1 MTPVCLGWKW
11 LVAWLAMRRRQL
23 LDRHPLEWL
32 FTRPSGELSIEAQ
45 AFLCALAVGYF
56 GLLMIAEGGQ
66 PTWIAVGLMAAMWLT
81 AGGGLREEQ
90 RNGAFEMFGVLPL
103 TAGAALRAQTA
114 KMSRLFL
121 PALLLCGILDLVA
134 EHKDGSST
142 ISPVLVAAWLAVL
155 TLPALGVWAALNT
168 QHPAVGSLGIAGAA
182 WGVPFLA
189 CETFKLVRY
198 VLGVSESYSPGETNW
213 NPRALMFL
221 SAHAVVG
228 ALAWW
233 AARRALV
240 HRGFLLRCAPV

>member
-1 MTPVCLGWKW
+1 LE
-11 LVAWLAMRRRQL
+11 RR
-23 LDRHPLEWL
+23 PLEWL
-32 FTRPSGELSIEAQ
+32 FTRPSAQLSIEAQ
-45 AFLCALAVGYF
+45 AFLWLLAVGYF
-56 GLLMIAEGGQ
+56 GLLTIAVGGQ
-66 PTWIAVGLMAAMWLT
+66 PTWIAVGLMAAMCLT

-103 TAGAALRAQTA
+103 TAASALRAQTA
-114 KMSRLFL
+114 RMIRLFL
-121 PALLLCGILDLVA
+121 PPLLLSAILGLFAKEKEGMSAV
-134 EHKDGSST
+134 ST
-142 ISPVLVAAWLAVL
+142 VQVAALLAVL
-155 TLPALGVWAALNT
+155 TLPGLGMWAALRT

-198 VLGVSESYSPGETNW
+198 VLGVSEGYSPGEANW
-213 NPRALMFL
+213 NPRALIFL